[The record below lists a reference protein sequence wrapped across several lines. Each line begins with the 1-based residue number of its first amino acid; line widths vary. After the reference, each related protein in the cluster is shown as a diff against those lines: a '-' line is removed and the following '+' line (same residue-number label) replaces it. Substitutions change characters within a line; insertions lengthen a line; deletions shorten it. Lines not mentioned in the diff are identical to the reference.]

1 METDRQ
7 EPERPGPARGPGRRR
22 WTVTAAL
29 LGSVAALALLAWLSA
44 PAWLPVL
51 AAGQLPDGWRLEAL
65 TLERPG
71 LEKTR
76 IERARV
82 VTELAGLALSIT
94 AEDTEFRYDGPRI
107 DVRRVT
113 VDARR
118 LPGDPSVAPVTG
130 DGALDGLS
138 LPRLLPPGGLPA
150 VRIGEAV
157 LSWKGAAPDAESR
170 RWRFSDLE
178 LDPAQQ
184 GIRLDARLDPPNGFA
199 AALVLALELT
209 AERLALTV
217 LREGHSSPL
226 LSLSQLEDHVRGD
239 TRADVALDVDLS
251 WLDPALLAPVTGGLG
266 LTAPDA
272 VEGRLRATAT
282 LRGEGELRPGRVAV
296 TADGLR
302 LHSGDVS
309 VSGDLELAAVRDGER
324 IDLVA
329 DRLDLALEGAVPGV
343 DERLRPL
350 LRPYGLES
358 LLEETERSLAF
369 RLASPATLTLGTVA
383 PWPLQL
389 AGDGALD
396 GRFGASEGALNLH
409 GLTLTLPALKRPGDA
424 ALATE
429 FALRGGLQRA
439 LLVHGDDLTVGSTST
454 EADLSGSISREPT
467 TGLRVD
473 ADIGALALGD
483 FSFSHPA
490 ATLRLGE
497 LSVGGRFVLDAS
509 GLSWTGPV
517 SGTEGVVAPADA
529 IAATSLLTASALSFD
544 LEIAGDDTLAVTGGG
559 RLNGVGLPEP
569 GISLD
574 SVAVDIETLT
584 LPDVDGRLGLV
595 TTGLEARID
604 DTRYTGIDLD
614 LDGELRDGF
623 RYGGAGELLIGF
635 SGSLPFTF
643 DADLEAV
650 SVQASLDQA
659 PLPATALGDAAR
671 ALALPLPKTLTFT
684 DGRLVL
690 DGDVGFGASGLA
702 GELDVRGEALSLT
715 LGESRVEGLDFA
727 SRVALQDVISGK
739 GPLTLRLARLAAGL
753 ELVAMDTAVSFSG
766 ADVGLLELDAE
777 LLGGKLSS
785 PGLQLSG
792 GELMDTI
799 IRWEGFDLGRLLAFV
814 DVSGLEGTGTL
825 DAELPVINEGD
836 GPSVRDGWFKAL
848 GPGVLRYDTGVPA
861 TNIGL
866 QALEN
871 FQYDSLEGTL
881 DYGSDGAYTVTVD
894 LLGRNPDLYGGHP
907 VRFRLNLGGAMP
919 ALFRSLFITGD
930 FEEAI
935 IERLRAGESPL
946 EETP

>member
-1 METDRQ
+1 MDRQ
-7 EPERPGPARGPGRRR
+7 EPERPGPAPGPRRRR
-22 WTVTAAL
+22 WPVPAAL
-29 LGSVAALALLAWLSA
+29 FGGVAALALLAWLSA
-44 PAWLPVL
+44 PAWLPML
-51 AAGQLPDGWRLEAL
+51 AAGQLPEGWRLDAL

-82 VTELAGLALSIT
+82 VTELAGLTLSIT
-94 AEDTEFRYDGPRI
+94 AEDTEFHYDGPRI

-118 LPGDPSVAPVTG
+118 LPPDPTDPPVTG
-130 DGALDGLS
+130 GGSLDDLA

-150 VRIGEAV
+150 VRIREAV
-157 LSWKGAAPDAESR
+157 LNWEGATPDAEPR

-184 GIRLDARLDPPNGFA
+184 GVQLDARLDPPNGFA
-199 AALVLALELT
+199 AALALALDLS

-217 LREGHSSPL
+217 MREGRSPPL
-226 LSLSQLEDHVRGD
+226 LSLSQVGDFERGD
-239 TRADVALDVDLS
+239 TLAEVELDIDLS
-251 WLDPALLAPVTGGLG
+251 WLEPGLLAPVTGILG
-266 LTAPDA
+266 PAAPDA
-272 VEGRLRATAT
+272 AEGRLRATAT
-282 LRGEGELRPGRVAV
+282 LRGEDELHPERVAV

-302 LHSGDVS
+302 LHRGGVS
-309 VSGDLELAAVRDGER
+309 VRGDFELAAVRDG
-324 IDLVA
+324 
-329 DRLDLALEGAVPGV
+329 DRLDLVVDRLALALEGAVPGI

-350 LRPYGLES
+350 LRQYGLES
-358 LLEETERSLAF
+358 LLEAPERSLAL
-369 RLASPATLTLGTVA
+369 RLASPAKMALGTSA

-389 AGDGALD
+389 AADGALD
-396 GRFGASEGALNLH
+396 AQFGSTDVA
-409 GLTLTLPALKRPGDA
+409 LTLDELALTMPALDRPGT
-424 ALATE
+424 ATLVSR
-429 FALRGGLQRA
+429 FALRGLLERS
-439 LLVHGDDLTVGSTST
+439 LLVRSDDQVVGATAT
-454 EADLSGSISREPT
+454 AIDLAGFLSRES
-467 TGLRVD
+467 TGAFR
-473 ADIGALALGD
+473 AEGDIGNLALGD

-497 LSVGGRFVLDAS
+497 LSVGGRFALDD
-509 GLSWTGPV
+509 GGVSWAGPV
-517 SGTEGVVAPADA
+517 SGSDGVVAPADA
-529 IAATSLLTASALSFD
+529 IAATSLLTTSALSFD
-544 LEIAGDDTLAVTGGG
+544 LEVAGDDALVVTGRG
-559 RLNGVGLPEP
+559 RLDGVLLPDP

-574 SVAVDIETLT
+574 GVAVDIETLT
-584 LPDVDGRLGLV
+584 LPEVDGRLGFV

-614 LDGELRDGF
+614 LDGELRDGR
-623 RYGGAGELLIGF
+623 RYDGAGELLIGF

-643 DADLEAV
+643 AADLEAV
-650 SVQASLDQA
+650 SVQAGLDQA

-690 DGDVGFGASGLA
+690 NGDVDLGASGLT
-702 GELDVRGEALSLT
+702 GELDVRGEALGLN

-727 SRVALQDVISGK
+727 SRVSLQDVISGK

-753 ELVAMDTAVSFSG
+753 ELVAMDTAVTFSG

-792 GELMDTI
+792 GELMDTL

-825 DAELPVINEGD
+825 NAELPIVNTGG
-836 GPSVRDGWFKAL
+836 GPTVRDGGFRAL

-881 DYGSDGAYTVTVD
+881 AYGSDGAYTVTVD

-907 VRFRLNLGGAMP
+907 VRFRLNLGGVMP
-919 ALFRSLFITGD
+919 ALFRSLFVTGD